1 MLGFLAS
8 FVLMWF
14 SRFREYRAD
23 SGGAALAGRDKMIK
37 ALKKL
42 ESLGLA
48 ESLPKEVEAFAI
60 SGGINELLSTHP
72 PLSKRI
78 EALKRQ

>member
-1 MLGFLAS
+1 MALETGRPGAGAG
-8 FVLMWF
+8 VLP
-14 SRFREYRAD
+14 EKTRAD
-23 SGGAALAGRDKMIK
+23 SGGAALAGRDKMVK